1 MPAGRADTCVYGS
14 GRLTVSD
21 DHLYM
26 TAEDAAAAL
35 GVNLATLYAYVSRK
49 NIRSVKVE
57 GSRKR
62 RYWAADIERL
72 ANGERR
78 AEVAE
83 QPMLGLGNQSS
94 AITLLTDNGVYYRGV
109 NAIELADSASVEEV
123 AELIWQSSGAF
134 SNTLPVMP
142 KGTRALLK
150 LYAHM
155 TVSEKAIALFPLV
168 ERENPRSFDLS
179 PDAYARTGADVVRI
193 LAALLAGHG
202 TPSAAPLHEFL
213 TSELGIDVAYQDL
226 LRRLMV
232 LFIDHEFDHCTY
244 SVRAAARTGVTP
256 YYAAIAGLT
265 TYQGRRTAYSRHQEA
280 NRLLAEICTAKDPT
294 PALLQHFSQKGEI
307 PGFNHS
313 THKLEDPRVGNLM
326 AALEDMFGRDREF
339 RNLVKATEVASEL
352 VRKPPEFVLLASFV
366 GRKCNLEGQ
375 ELALAGIARTIGWI
389 AHASEQCQLPVSRQ
403 RANYVGKLPL

>member
-1 MPAGRADTCVYGS
+1 M
-14 GRLTVSD
+14 SD
-21 DHLYM
+21 DHLYL
-26 TAEDAAAAL
+26 TAEEAAAIL
-35 GVNLATLYAYVSRK
+35 NVSLTTLYAYVSRK

-72 ANGERR
+72 SKGERK
-78 AEVAE
+78 ADVEA
-83 QPMLGLGNQSS
+83 QALGLGGQSS

-109 NAIELADSASVEEV
+109 SATELADSASVEEA
-123 AELIWQSSGAF
+123 AELIWQSPGAF
-134 SNTLPVMP
+134 SDSLPTMP
-142 KGTRALLK
+142 EATGALLE
-150 LYAHM
+150 LYRDM

-168 ERENPRSFDLS
+168 ERENPRAFDLS

-193 LAALLAGHG
+193 LASLIAGQG
-202 TPSAAPLHEFL
+202 APSAKPLHEFL
-213 TSELGIDVAYQDL
+213 TRELKVDPAYQDL
-226 LRRLMV
+226 IRRLMV

-265 TYQGRRTAYSRHQEA
+265 TYQGRRTAYSRHQAA
-280 NRLLAEICTAKDPT
+280 NRLLTELCTAKDPAQ
-294 PALLQHFSQKGEI
+294 PVLQYFSQSGEI

-313 THKLEDPRVGNLM
+313 THKVEDPRVENLL
-326 AALEDMFGRDREF
+326 AALTEIFCSDPEF
-339 RNLVKATEVASEL
+339 QSLMKAAEVVKEL

-366 GRKCNLEGQ
+366 GRKCGLLGQ

-389 AHASEQCQLPVSRQ
+389 AHASEQCQRPISRQ
-403 RANYVGKLPL
+403 RANYIGRLPL

>member
-1 MPAGRADTCVYGS
+1 MREQRPTPFTYLP
-14 GRLTVSD
+14 GRLLVSD
-21 DHLYM
+21 DHLYLS
-26 TAEDAAAAL
+26 AEEAAGIL
-35 GVNLATLYAYVSRK
+35 GVNLPTLYAYVSRK

-72 ANGERR
+72 TKGDKRPST
-78 AEVAE
+78 AE

-109 NAIELADSASVEEV
+109 SATELADAASVEEA
-123 AELIWQSSGAF
+123 AELIWQSPGAF
-134 SNTLPVMP
+134 SEALPTMP
-142 KGTRALLK
+142 ACTKALLD
-150 LYAHM
+150 LYSDM

-168 ERENPRSFDLS
+168 ERENPRAFDLS

-193 LAALLAGHG
+193 LASLIAGRG
-202 TPSAAPLHEFL
+202 APSAQPLHEFM
-213 TSELGIDVAYQDL
+213 TSELKVDPAYKDL
-226 LRRLMV
+226 IRRLMV

-265 TYQGRRTAYSRHQEA
+265 TYQGRRTAYSRHQA
-280 NRLLAEICTAKDPT
+280 ASRLLTEICMAKDPT
-294 PALLQHFSQKGEI
+294 PAILQYFSQNGEI

-313 THKLEDPRVGNLM
+313 THKLEDPRVENLLTALTQVFESDQEFQNLM
-326 AALEDMFGRDREF
+326 
-339 RNLVKATEVASEL
+339 KAVEVANEL

-366 GRKCNLEGQ
+366 GRKCNLVGQ

-389 AHASEQCQLPVSRQ
+389 AHASEQCQLPISRQ

>member
-1 MPAGRADTCVYGS
+1 M
-14 GRLTVSD
+14 SD
-21 DHLYM
+21 DHLYLS
-26 TAEDAAAAL
+26 AEEAAGML
-35 GVNLATLYAYVSRK
+35 GVSLPTLYAYVSRK
-49 NIRSVKVE
+49 GIRSVKVE

-72 ANGERR
+72 SGGERR
-78 AEVAE
+78 TKIAG
-83 QPMLGLGNQSS
+83 QPALDLGSQSS

-109 NAIELADSASVEEV
+109 SATELADSASVEEA
-123 AELIWQSSGAF
+123 AELIWQSEGAF
-134 SNTLPVMP
+134 SDSLPVMP
-142 KGTRALLK
+142 EGTKALLD
-150 LYAHM
+150 LYRDM

-193 LAALLAGHG
+193 LASLIAGHG
-202 TPSAAPLHEFL
+202 RPDTRPLHRFL
-213 TSELGIDVAYQDL
+213 TQELGLDSAYEDL
-226 LRRLMV
+226 IRRLLV

-265 TYQGRRTAYSRHQEA
+265 TYQGRRTAYSRHQAA
-280 NRLLAEICTAKDPT
+280 NRLLTEICTAKDPT
-294 PALLQHFSQKGEI
+294 PPLLQHFSQSGEI

-313 THKLEDPRVGNLM
+313 THKVEDPRVGNLM
-326 AALEDMFGRDREF
+326 TALTAMFENDPEF
-339 RNLVKATEVASEL
+339 RNLLKAVEVANEL

-366 GRKCNLEGQ
+366 GRKCNLAGE

-389 AHASEQCQLPVSRQ
+389 AHASEQCQQPLSRQ
-403 RANYVGKLPL
+403 RANYIGQLPL

>member
-1 MPAGRADTCVYGS
+1 M
-14 GRLTVSD
+14 SD
-21 DHLYM
+21 DHLYL
-26 TAEDAAAAL
+26 TAEEAASRL
-35 GVNLATLYAYVSRK
+35 GVNLPTLYAYVSRK

-72 ANGERR
+72 SKGEQRTNI
-78 AEVAE
+78 AA
-83 QPMLGLGNQSS
+83 QPALDLGNQSS

-109 NAIELADSASVEEV
+109 SAVELADSASVEEA

-134 SNTLPVMP
+134 SNSLPVMP
-142 KGTRALLK
+142 ESTQALLE
-150 LYAHM
+150 LYRDM

-193 LAALLAGHG
+193 LASLIAGRG
-202 TPSAAPLHEFL
+202 APSTRPLHEFL
-213 TSELGIDVAYQDL
+213 TAELGVDPAYRDL
-226 LRRLMV
+226 IRRLMV

-265 TYQGRRTAYSRHQEA
+265 TYQGRRTAYSRHQAA
-280 NRLLAEICTAKDPT
+280 NRLLSEICTAKDPT
-294 PALLQHFSQKGEI
+294 PALLQHFSQSGEI

-313 THKLEDPRVGNLM
+313 THKVVDPRVGNLM
-326 AALEDMFGRDREF
+326 AALVETFEADQEF
-339 RNLVKATEVASEL
+339 KNLLKAAEVANEL

-366 GRKCNLEGQ
+366 GRKCNLVGE

-389 AHASEQCQLPVSRQ
+389 AHASEQCQQPAARQ
-403 RANYVGKLPL
+403 RANYTGKLP